1 MSTILIILPTVL
13 LFVVLGVWVER
24 KVAGFIHDRV
34 GPDETGYKGLLQTV
48 ADGLKLLQK
57 EQIVPF
63 TADKAMFVA
72 APVIIFIAVFAAF
85 ATIPLA
91 PELVG
96 ANMKIGV
103 FYLLAIVSLDVLGY
117 MMAGWASA
125 NKFSLY
131 GAMRAVAQII
141 SYEVPVSLL
150 VLSVVMVS
158 NSLDLQEIVM
168 QQGILSEDIQYLF
181 GLKVLGV
188 QINHIGGFLMWNV
201 FRYPPLMLGVIA
213 FFIASLAE
221 ANRAP
226 FDIPEA
232 ESEIIAGFQ
241 TEYSGFR
248 WSVIMLSE
256 YAMMLLVA
264 FLGVI
269 LFLGGWN
276 TPLPNMG
283 GLKLAEWTTGTSGEF
298 SGYAWGISWL
308 YMKAFV
314 WIFLQ
319 MWVRWTYPRLRVD
332 QLMYLCWKVL
342 TPFALLLVLLA
353 GVWRLLMI

>member
-13 LFVVLGVWVER
+13 LFVVFGVWAER
-24 KVAGFIHDRV
+24 KIAGFIHDRV
-34 GPDETGYKGLLQTV
+34 GPDETGYKGLLQTF

-57 EQIVPF
+57 EQIIPNG
-63 TADKAMFVA
+63 ADKMMFVA
-72 APVIIFIAVFAAF
+72 APVVIFIAVFAAF
-85 ATIPLA
+85 STLPLA

-96 ANMKIGV
+96 AGLKIGV
-103 FYLLAIVSLDVLGY
+103 FYLMAIVSLDVLGY

-131 GAMRAVAQII
+131 GAIRAVAQII

-150 VLSVVMVS
+150 VLSVVMLS
-158 NSLDLQEIVM
+158 NSLDLQEITM
-168 QQGILSEDIQYLF
+168 QQGLLSRDVQYLF

-188 QINHIGGFLMWNV
+188 TVNDIGGFLMWNV
-201 FRYPPLMLGVIA
+201 FRFPPLMLGLVA

-221 ANRAP
+221 ANRGP

-241 TEYSGFR
+241 TEYTGFR

-276 TPLPNMG
+276 TPLPNIG
-283 GLKLAEWTTGTSGEF
+283 SVRLAEWTTGVPGAL
-298 SGYAWGISWL
+298 SGYIFGMTWL
-308 YMKAFV
+308 YLKVFAWV
-314 WIFLQ
+314 FLQ

>member
-1 MSTILIILPTVL
+1 M
-13 LFVVLGVWVER
+13 ER
-24 KVAGFIHDRV
+24 KIAGFIHDRV
-34 GPDETGYKGLLQTV
+34 GPDETGYKGLLQTL

-57 EQIVPF
+57 EQIVPIG
-63 TADKAMFVA
+63 ADRIMFVA
-72 APVIIFIAVFAAF
+72 APVVIFIAVFAAF

-91 PELVG
+91 PQLIG
-96 ANMKIGV
+96 AGMKIGV
-103 FYLLAIVSLDVLGY
+103 FYLVAIVSLDVLGY

-125 NKFSLY
+125 NKFSVY

-150 VLSVVMVS
+150 VLSVVMLS
-158 NSLDLQEIVM
+158 NSLDLQEITH
-168 QQGILSEDIQYLF
+168 QQGLLSADTQYLF

-188 QINHIGGFLMWNV
+188 KINEVGGFLMWNV
-201 FRYPPLMLGVIA
+201 FRFPPLMLGVVA

-276 TPLPNMG
+276 TPLPNIG
-283 GLKLAEWTTGTSGEF
+283 DFKLAEWTTGVPGAF
-298 SGYAWGISWL
+298 SGYAFGIFWL
-308 YMKAFV
+308 YLKAFAWV
-314 WIFLQ
+314 FLQ
-319 MWVRWTYPRLRVD
+319 IWVRWTYPRLRVD

-342 TPFALLLVLLA
+342 TPFALLLVLMA

>member
-1 MSTILIILPTVL
+1 ML

-63 TADKAMFVA
+63 TADKVMFVA
-72 APVIIFIAVFAAF
+72 APVVIFIAVFAAF
-85 ATIPLA
+85 STIPLA

-168 QQGILSEDIQYLF
+168 QQGILSEDLQYLF

-188 QINHIGGFLMWNV
+188 EVNQIGGFLMWNV

-276 TPLPNMG
+276 TPLPNLG
-283 GLKLAEWTTGTSGEF
+283 SLKLAEWTTGVSGEF
-298 SGYAWGISWL
+298 SGYAWGIGWL

-314 WIFLQ
+314 WVFLQ

>member
-72 APVIIFIAVFAAF
+72 APVVIFIAVFAAF

-308 YMKAFV
+308 YMKAFA

>member
-1 MSTILIILPTVL
+1 MITILIILPTVL
-13 LFVVLGVWVER
+13 LFVVFGVWAER
-24 KVAGFIHDRV
+24 KIAGFMHDRV
-34 GPDETGYKGLLQTV
+34 GPDEVGFKGLLQTI

-57 EQIVPF
+57 EQIIPNG
-63 TADKAMFVA
+63 ADKAMFVA
-72 APVIIFIAVFAAF
+72 APVVIFVAVFAAF

-91 PELVG
+91 PQLVG
-96 ANMKIGV
+96 AGMAIGA
-103 FYLLAIVSLDVLGY
+103 FYFMAIVSLDVLGFL
-117 MMAGWASA
+117 MAGWASA

-141 SYEVPVSLL
+141 SYEVPISLL
-150 VLSVVMVS
+150 VLSVVMIS
-158 NSLDLQEIVM
+158 QSLDLQEIIM
-168 QQGILSEDIQYLF
+168 QQGILSTQVQYFL
-181 GLKVLGV
+181 GLKALGWQLNEV
-188 QINHIGGFLMWNV
+188 GGFLMWNI
-201 FRYPPLMLGVIA
+201 FRYPLLIPGLLA

-241 TEYSGFR
+241 TEYTGFR
-248 WSVIMLSE
+248 WSVLMLAE

-264 FLGVI
+264 FFGTI

-276 TPLPNMG
+276 TPLPNIG
-283 GLKLAEWTTGTSGEF
+283 IAKLAIWTTGESGEL
-298 SGYAWGISWL
+298 SGYIWGIVWL
-308 YMKAFV
+308 YSKAFV
-314 WIFLQ
+314 WVFLQ
-319 MWVRWTYPRLRVD
+319 IWVRWTYPRLRVD

-342 TPFALLLVLLA
+342 TPFALILVLIA